1 MVKGKTITPSN
12 TIERQY
18 SAVLVAMVKR
28 MNKELLAEIP
38 KAYARRDDEFLP
50 DMAADESAAVWLRRY
65 VNRFFSRWQKRF
77 DKMAEVR
84 AKWFTEQTE
93 KASTKQIK
101 AMLKEVGFTVEF
113 RTTSYV
119 NNILQAS
126 MAENV
131 DLIKSIP
138 AQVHDKVLGIV
149 SRGIQAGNDQ
159 MFIKEELQKQFGV
172 TERRA
177 RFIARDQSRKAMSAL
192 AEARCN
198 EGGIVEGYWRHRSG
212 SKVPR
217 TSHKGPKMNGVRYVL
232 AEGLHDPNPKI
243 NRKVKPG
250 ELPGCLCSFSPALDS
265 FNPKIAQDSVSFSIS
280 KELMPQRYLQEGLPL
295 LLVSLPR
302 YRTRV

>member
-1 MVKGKTITPSN
+1 MNSPSTIKPSS

-50 DMAADESAAVWLRRY
+50 DMAQDESAAVWLRKY

-77 DKMAEVR
+77 DKMAEAR
-84 AKWFTEQTE
+84 AKWFAEQTE

-101 AMLKEVGFTVEF
+101 AMLKESGIAVEF
-113 RTTSYV
+113 HTTKYV

-138 AQVHDKVLGIV
+138 KQVHDKVLGVV
-149 SRGIQAGNDQ
+149 SMGITQGNNQ
-159 MFIKEELQKQFGV
+159 LYIKEELQKQFGV

-177 RFIARDQSRKAMSAL
+177 RMIARDQTMKANGAIARARS
-192 AEARCN
+192 AEA
-198 EGGIVEGYWRHRSG
+198 GITRGIWKHRSG

-217 TSHKGPKMNGVRYVL
+217 QSHLKMDGKEFEIAKGMFDPDPKVRRFIHGGELVNCRCSYAPIL
-232 AEGLHDPNPKI
+232 SSFDPNAMAK
-243 NRKVKPG
+243 
-250 ELPGCLCSFSPALDS
+250 
-265 FNPKIAQDSVSFSIS
+265 DSVTLTIA
-280 KELMPQRYLQEGLPL
+280 KK
-295 LLVSLPR
+295 
-302 YRTRV
+302 

>member
-1 MVKGKTITPSN
+1 MQKGAVVKPSS

-38 KAYARRDDEFLP
+38 KAYARRDDEFLSEEI
-50 DMAADESAAVWLRRY
+50 AQDESAAVWLRKY

-77 DKMAEVR
+77 DKMAEAR

-101 AMLKEVGFTVEF
+101 AMLKESGIAIEF
-113 RTTSYV
+113 RTTKYV

-138 AQVHDKVLGIV
+138 AQEHDKVLGIV

-172 TERRA
+172 PEKRA
-177 RFIARDQSRKAMSAL
+177 RLIARDQSLKAMQSVAR
-192 AEARCN
+192 ARASEA
-198 EGGIVEGYWRHRSG
+198 GIKIGVWKHRSG

-217 TSHKGPKMNGVRYVL
+217 KSHLAMNGKEFEIEKGMFDPDPKVQRYI
-232 AEGLHDPNPKI
+232 HC
-243 NRKVKPG
+243 G
-250 ELPGCLCSFSPALDS
+250 ELISCRCSFSPVLSS
-265 FNPKIAQDSVSFSIS
+265 FDPNAMAKDSVTLTIS
-280 KELMPQRYLQEGLPL
+280 KK
-295 LLVSLPR
+295 
-302 YRTRV
+302 